1 MGGCQSPNPASLFE
15 KQMITALISTHPWP
29 LPRSCPSGR
38 PSSSA
43 LGDPER
49 GRVVDDDLC
58 PKMVLNSRKH
68 GFFLSHPPAP
78 GGKKQWLRSVGPPS
92 ALGPSK
98 GTKTTSQTGCTAG
111 LRVFLAKMDLEAAV
125 RDGARAPPPHL
136 LKGTCRVQGPWKWS
150 LPESSGKLG
159 Q

>member
-15 KQMITALISTHPWP
+15 KQMITAVISTRPWP

-78 GGKKQWLRSVGPPS
+78 GGKKRWPPSGGPPS
-92 ALGPSK
+92 ALERSK
-98 GTKTTSQTGCTAG
+98 GTKTTSQTGYAAG
-111 LRVFLAKMDLEAAV
+111 LRVLSAERDLEAEV
-125 RDGARAPPPHL
+125 REGASPPPRSPT
-136 LKGTCRVQGPWKWS
+136 GSRD
-150 LPESSGKLG
+150 LG
-159 Q
+159 NGVSQNPLGN